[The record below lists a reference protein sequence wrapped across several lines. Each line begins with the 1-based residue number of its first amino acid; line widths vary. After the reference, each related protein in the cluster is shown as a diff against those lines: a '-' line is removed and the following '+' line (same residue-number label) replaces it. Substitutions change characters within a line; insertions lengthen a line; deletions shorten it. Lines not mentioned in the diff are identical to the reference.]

1 MPISQQRDLRSAKR
15 PKASYTTAITRGNTV
30 HLPPTLS
37 GFRVGQWVFFGARD
51 GEILIQPK
59 PVTVIGR
66 RLLSSRVRNAVLS
79 HAIWGPRKRV
89 Q

>member
-1 MPISQQRDLRSAKR
+1 MPISQQRGLRSAKR
-15 PKASYTTAITRGNTV
+15 PKASYTTSTRGNTV

-37 GFRVGQWVFFGARD
+37 GFRVGQPVFFGARD

-59 PVTVIGR
+59 PVTVIGG